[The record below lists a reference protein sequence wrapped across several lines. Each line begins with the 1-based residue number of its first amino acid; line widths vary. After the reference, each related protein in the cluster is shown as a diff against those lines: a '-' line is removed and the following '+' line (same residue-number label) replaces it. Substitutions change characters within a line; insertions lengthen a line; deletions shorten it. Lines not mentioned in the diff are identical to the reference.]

1 MKLENE
7 GPAQQPQKTSN
18 ILGSTGNDYLFL
30 WDLRSGAIHISGNI
44 QKQYPI
50 QLDDDN
56 TCTIEDWYRIVYA
69 KDLPALRHSLEQ
81 LCQGTLSQY
90 AQEYRVIDRKGN
102 RVWVACRGECRLDK
116 QGVPISLIGRI
127 SDTRLKGRVDLL
139 TGAFNSTELA
149 EDLDR
154 LLRERKQGF
163 LLLVGVDNLKHVNL
177 RHGRE
182 YGNRILQKTVDVLE
196 ELVGPGNRIYRINGD
211 CFAVNLSEKD
221 REAVE
226 ELYRALRDQ
235 MADSCTISAG
245 AVAYHEHPSADAG
258 ALYQYA
264 EDTLDK
270 AKRQGKNK
278 LAFFSPEDYAVRLS
292 TIELQEE
299 LERSVQNEFEGFS
312 LRYQPQLRAG
322 NYDLF
327 GAEALL
333 RYHSPRHGN
342 VEPSKFIPVLEQS
355 GMIRPVGL
363 WILRKALDQCRQWRA
378 AAPQLHI
385 SVNMS
390 YVQLDQ
396 EDIAQQ
402 VLDLLE
408 ESGLPGDALI
418 LEVTESMQLQDYLR
432 FNKLFYRW
440 KQAGIEIS
448 VDDFGTGY
456 SSLGYLKNLDIE
468 EIKIDRCFVRGIQH
482 SAYNYR
488 LLSNMLELAR
498 SSQIRVCCEGV
509 ETQDELDALEE
520 LKPDS
525 LQGFLFSRPLTST
538 EFENTYIR
546 QETPEYAGYV
556 ALKQELRRIWHG
568 GRGADR
574 EGIPPEEAMG
584 NIVGALDE
592 VVYVSDL
599 VTYDLYYLNPAGRR
613 LTGICDYKGLKC
625 YKVLQGRDE
634 PCDFCTNSRLRR
646 DSFYVWELNN
656 QKFGRR
662 FILKDKLIAWQGKM
676 ARLELA
682 KDVTEQEIVS
692 QSAQTKLDFS
702 QAVCAC
708 TRALLEEPDR
718 ASATRQMLAAAAG
731 FYRSDRVCLFESV
744 PGGGWRIAGEWCRDG
759 VSSGADPLSACL
771 LTLPERWMMAFRQN
785 VSVVIDDAK
794 RLKESD
800 PGEWKLLQAMRA
812 ERLLAVPVCREREP
826 VGFLAVNAPGRCEM
840 DGAMPRALALFLS
853 ARMAEETQEL
863 PHEPLEQQYRNV
875 LRDVNLGLWYIRI
888 DPAGN
893 RHEMFTDGTMRRIM
907 GLEKPVS
914 PQECYEYW
922 YGRIKDGYYQYV
934 DLSMDA
940 MIRSGQVMQLEY
952 PWQHPTLGEIMVRC
966 TGVRTQDADGMICL
980 EGCHRGISDL
990 ERPKYLPDTPTG
1002 EVFEF
1007 NERRGSIYFHTGR
1020 TLLDGA
1026 DRSEEN
1032 FPACWLK
1039 NEIVHPHFAK
1049 RFAAI
1054 FHQVQQAPDVEGEE
1068 FMLRGKSGGYEWFKL
1083 RTRHLGTSVKD
1094 RDTILVLLDAAD
1106 RERVLQLEIL
1116 RLQDFYQASLSDS
1129 IAYAE
1134 VDLESGQ
1141 LKSAGG
1147 LWEGYER
1154 SYDRDS
1160 ENLFQFMMRQ
1170 AKDNVQTN
1178 PAIQTLCEMKSWKD
1192 IMAKG
1197 EPVRRLR
1204 YQRKINDEWR
1214 WVELVAHYFREQ
1226 FTENMFALLYLKD
1239 IDRQVRKEQ
1248 AQQEAAN
1255 RDPLTS
1261 VYNRN
1266 AFEMLVR
1273 EYMEDPAGEKQG
1285 ALILIDIDNF
1295 KEVNDRL
1302 GHLEG
1307 DAALRYVANL
1317 LKSTF
1322 RQRDVIGRLGGD
1334 EFFVF
1339 LQGPIT
1345 EKTLHDRME
1354 QLYTAMDEYPRTPI
1368 SCSAGIA
1375 KLKSEGFSYNASLYK
1390 ADMALYESKKRG
1402 KRHYTFAQE

>member
-1 MKLENE
+1 MKKEQE
-7 GPAQQPQKTSN
+7 GSAQETQKPSN
-18 ILGSTGNDYLFL
+18 ILESTGSDYLFL
-30 WDLRSGAIHISGNI
+30 WDLHSGAIHISGNV

-50 QLDDDN
+50 QLDDNN

-69 KDLPALRHSLEQ
+69 KDLPALRRSLEQ
-81 LCQGTLSQY
+81 LSTGAITRYS
-90 AQEYRVIDRKGN
+90 QEYRVIDRKGN
-102 RVWVACRGECRLDK
+102 RVWVTCRGECRLDK
-116 QGVPISLIGRI
+116 QGVPVSLIGRI
-127 SDTRLKGRVDLL
+127 SDMSLKGRVDLL
-139 TGAFNSTELA
+139 TGAFNGNELA
-149 EDLDR
+149 DAIDR
-154 LLRERKQGF
+154 LIREKKQGF
-163 LLLVGVDNLKHVNL
+163 LLLIGVDNLKHVNL

-182 YGNRILQKTVDVLE
+182 YGNHILKQTVDILE
-196 ELVGPGNRIYRINGD
+196 ELIGPDNRIYRVNGD
-211 CFAVNLSEKD
+211 CFAVNLAGTN

-226 ELYRALRDQ
+226 ELYRALQDQ
-235 MADSCTISAG
+235 LADFCTISAG
-245 AVAYHEHPSADAG
+245 AVAYHEHPEADAG
-258 ALYQYA
+258 RLYQYA
-264 EDTLDK
+264 EDSLDK

-278 LAFFSPEDYAVRLS
+278 LAFFSEEDYAARLS

-299 LERSVQNEFEGFS
+299 LEHSVQKGFAGFS

-333 RYHSPRHGN
+333 RYQSARQGA

-355 GMIRPVGL
+355 GLIRPVGL
-363 WILRKALDQCRQWRA
+363 WILRTALEQCRKWRA
-378 AAPQLHI
+378 VAPDLHI

-402 VLDLLE
+402 VLDTLRQ
-408 ESGLPGDALI
+408 SGLPGEALT

-432 FNKLFYRW
+432 FNKLFYQW

-509 ETQDELDALEE
+509 ETQDELEALEE

-525 LQGFLFSRPLTST
+525 LQGFLFNRPLTST

-546 QETPEYAGYV
+546 QETQEHAAYAS
-556 ALKQELRRIWHG
+556 LKQELRRLWQN
-568 GRGADR
+568 GRQAGR
-574 EGIPPEEAMG
+574 IPIPPEEQTMA
-584 NIVGALDE
+584 NILGALDE

-613 LTGICDYKGLKC
+613 LTGIRDYTGQKC
-625 YKVLQGRDE
+625 YKVLQNRDT
-634 PCDFCTNSRLRR
+634 PCEFCTNSRLRR
-646 DSFYVWELNN
+646 DSFYTWEWDNP
-656 QKFGRR
+656 KFGRR
-662 FILKDKLIAWQGKM
+662 FLLRDKLISWQGKL

-682 KDVTEQEIVS
+682 TDISHQESAREQ
-692 QSAQTKLDFS
+692 QDFAK
-702 QAVCAC
+702 AVCAC
-708 TRALLEEPDR
+708 TKALVEEPDSLV
-718 ASATRQMLAAAAG
+718 AVRQMLAVCAE
-731 FYRSDRVCLFESV
+731 FYQSDRLCLFATET
-744 PGGGWRIAGEWCRDG
+744 GGWRLVEEWRRNDA
-759 VSSGADPLSACL
+759 SSKTQELSSCL
-771 LTLPERWMMAFRQN
+771 PAVPERWMKAFRQN
-785 VSVVIDDAK
+785 VPVRIDDGEQL
-794 RLKESD
+794 RESD
-800 PGEWKLLQAMRA
+800 PGEWKLLQSLQVN
-812 ERLLAVPVCREREP
+812 RLLAVPVCREREP
-826 VGFLAVNAPGRCEM
+826 VGFLLVNDPDRCGTEDSM
-840 DGAMPRALALFLS
+840 LRALSLFLS
-853 ARMAEETQEL
+853 ARLEGREQDQPAG
-863 PHEPLEQQYRNV
+863 PLEQQYRSV
-875 LRDVNLGLWYIRI
+875 LRDVNLGVWYIRI
-888 DPAGN
+888 DPQSN
-893 RHEMFTDGTMRRIM
+893 RREMFADATMCRVM
-907 GLEKPVS
+907 GLEDSLS

-952 PWQHPTLGEIMVRC
+952 PWQHPTMGEIMVRC
-966 TGVRTQDADGMICL
+966 TGVRTQDAGQRVCL
-980 EGCHRGISDL
+980 QGCHRNISDL
-990 ERPKYLPDTPTG
+990 ERPKFLPDTPTG
-1002 EVFEF
+1002 EMFEF
-1007 NERRGSIYFHTGR
+1007 NEKRGSIYFHTDR
-1020 TLLDGA
+1020 ALLDGSE
-1026 DRSEEN
+1026 RNEEN
-1032 FPACWLK
+1032 FPACWLEK
-1039 NEIVHPHFAK
+1039 EIVHPHFAK
-1049 RFAAI
+1049 RFAAL
-1054 FHQVQQAPDVEGEE
+1054 FHQVQQAPDVDNEE
-1068 FMLRGKSGGYEWFKL
+1068 FMLRGKGGTYEWFKL
-1083 RTRHLGTSVKD
+1083 RTRHLGSSEKD

-1141 LKSAGG
+1141 LKTAGG
-1147 LWEGYER
+1147 LWAGYDR
-1154 SYDRDS
+1154 SYDRES
-1160 ENLFQFMMRQ
+1160 ENLFQFMRRQ
-1170 AKDNVQTN
+1170 AGEDIRLYPSSK
-1178 PAIQTLCEMKSWKD
+1178 PLSGSESWKE
-1192 IMAKG
+1192 ILAKG
-1197 EPVRRLR
+1197 EPVQRIR
-1204 YQRKINDEWR
+1204 YQRKIKDEWR
-1214 WVELVAHYFREQ
+1214 WVELVAHCFREQ

-1255 RDPLTS
+1255 RDPLTG

-1273 EYMEDPAGEKQG
+1273 EYMEDPAGQKQG
-1285 ALILIDIDNF
+1285 ALILLDIDDF
-1295 KEVNDRL
+1295 KDVNDRW

-1307 DAALRYVANL
+1307 DAALQYVSGL

-1322 RQRDVIGRLGGD
+1322 RQHDAIGRLGGD
-1334 EFFVF
+1334 EFYVF
-1339 LQGPIT
+1339 LEGPIT
-1345 EKTLHDRME
+1345 EKTLRDRMD
-1354 QLYTAMDEYPRTPI
+1354 QLYAALDAYPRLPI

-1375 KLKSEGFSYNASLYK
+1375 RLTSEGFSYNASLYK

-1402 KRHYTFAQE
+1402 KRNYTFAPE

>member
-1 MKLENE
+1 MKKEQE
-7 GPAQQPQKTSN
+7 GSAQETQKPSN
-18 ILGSTGNDYLFL
+18 ILESTGSDYLFL
-30 WDLRSGAIHISGNI
+30 WDLHSGAIHISGNV

-50 QLDDDN
+50 QLDDNN

-69 KDLPALRHSLEQ
+69 KDLPALRRSLEQ
-81 LCQGTLSQY
+81 LSTGAITRYS
-90 AQEYRVIDRKGN
+90 QEYRVIDRKGN
-102 RVWVACRGECRLDK
+102 RVWVTCRGECRLDK
-116 QGVPISLIGRI
+116 QGTPVSLIGRI
-127 SDTRLKGRVDLL
+127 SDMSLKGRVDLL
-139 TGAFNSTELA
+139 TGAFSGNELTDA
-149 EDLDR
+149 IDR
-154 LLRERKQGF
+154 LIREKKQGF
-163 LLLVGVDNLKHVNL
+163 LLLIGVDNLKHVNL

-182 YGNRILQKTVDVLE
+182 YGNHILKQTVDILE
-196 ELVGPGNRIYRINGD
+196 ELIGPDNRIYRVNGD
-211 CFAVNLSEKD
+211 CFAVNLAGTN

-226 ELYRALRDQ
+226 ELYRALQDQ
-235 MADSCTISAG
+235 LADFCTISAG
-245 AVAYHEHPSADAG
+245 AVAYHEHPEADAG
-258 ALYQYA
+258 RLYQYA
-264 EDTLDK
+264 EDSLDK

-278 LAFFSPEDYAVRLS
+278 LAFFSEEDYAARLS

-299 LERSVQNEFEGFS
+299 LEHSVQKGFAGFS

-333 RYHSPRHGN
+333 RYQSARQGA

-355 GMIRPVGL
+355 GLIRPVGL
-363 WILRKALDQCRQWRA
+363 WILRTALEQCRKWRA
-378 AAPQLHI
+378 VAPDLHI

-402 VLDLLE
+402 VLDTLRQ
-408 ESGLPGDALI
+408 SGLPGEALT

-432 FNKLFYRW
+432 FNKLFYQW

-509 ETQDELDALEE
+509 ETQDELEALEE

-525 LQGFLFSRPLTST
+525 LQGFLFNRPLTSA

-546 QETPEYAGYV
+546 QETQEHTAYAS
-556 ALKQELRRIWHG
+556 LKQELRRLWQN
-568 GRGADR
+568 GRQAGR
-574 EGIPPEEAMG
+574 IPIPPEEQTMA
-584 NIVGALDE
+584 NILGALDE

-613 LTGICDYKGLKC
+613 LTGIRDYTGQKC
-625 YKVLQGRDE
+625 YKVLQNRDT
-634 PCDFCTNSRLRR
+634 PCEFCTNSRLRR
-646 DSFYVWELNN
+646 DGFYTWEWDNP
-656 QKFGRR
+656 KFGRR
-662 FILKDKLIAWQGKM
+662 FLLRDKLISWQGKL

-682 KDVTEQEIVS
+682 TDISHQE
-692 QSAQTKLDFS
+692 
-702 QAVCAC
+702 
-708 TRALLEEPDR
+708 
-718 ASATRQMLAAAAG
+718 
-731 FYRSDRVCLFESV
+731 
-744 PGGGWRIAGEWCRDG
+744 
-759 VSSGADPLSACL
+759 
-771 LTLPERWMMAFRQN
+771 
-785 VSVVIDDAK
+785 
-794 RLKESD
+794 
-800 PGEWKLLQAMRA
+800 
-812 ERLLAVPVCREREP
+812 
-826 VGFLAVNAPGRCEM
+826 
-840 DGAMPRALALFLS
+840 S
-853 ARMAEETQEL
+853 ARPSAG
-863 PHEPLEQQYRNV
+863 PPEQTYQSILQKV
-875 LRDVNLGLWYIRI
+875 DLGVWTIRI
-888 DPAGN
+888 DPKSN
-893 RHEMFTDGTMRRIM
+893 RREMFADATMRRVM
-907 GLEKPVS
+907 GLNDAVS

-952 PWQHPTLGEIMVRC
+952 PWQHPTMGEIMVRC
-966 TGVRTQDADGMICL
+966 TGVRTQDAGQRVCL
-980 EGCHRGISDL
+980 QGCHRNISDL
-990 ERPKYLPDTPTG
+990 ERPKFLPDTPTG
-1002 EVFEF
+1002 EMFEF
-1007 NERRGSIYFHTGR
+1007 NEKRGSIYFHTDR
-1020 TLLDGA
+1020 ALLDGSE
-1026 DRSEEN
+1026 RNEEN
-1032 FPACWLK
+1032 FPACWLEK
-1039 NEIVHPHFAK
+1039 EIVHPHFAK
-1049 RFAAI
+1049 RFAAL
-1054 FHQVQQAPDVEGEE
+1054 FHQVQQAPDVDNEE
-1068 FMLRGKSGGYEWFKL
+1068 FMLRGKSGTYEWFKL
-1083 RTRHLGTSVKD
+1083 RTRHLGSSEKD

-1141 LKSAGG
+1141 LKTAGG
-1147 LWEGYER
+1147 LWAGYDR
-1154 SYDRDS
+1154 SYDRES
-1160 ENLFQFMMRQ
+1160 ENLFQFMRRQ
-1170 AKDNVQTN
+1170 AGEDIRLYPSAK
-1178 PAIQTLCEMKSWKD
+1178 PLSGSESWKE
-1192 IMAKG
+1192 ILAKG
-1197 EPVRRLR
+1197 EPVQRIR
-1204 YQRKINDEWR
+1204 YQRKIKDEWR
-1214 WVELVAHYFREQ
+1214 WVELVAHCFREQ

-1255 RDPLTS
+1255 RDPLTG

-1273 EYMEDPAGEKQG
+1273 EYMEDPAGQKQG
-1285 ALILIDIDNF
+1285 ALILLDIDDF
-1295 KEVNDRL
+1295 KDVNDRW

-1307 DAALRYVANL
+1307 DAALRYVSGL

-1322 RQRDVIGRLGGD
+1322 RQHDAIGRLGGD
-1334 EFFVF
+1334 EFYVF
-1339 LQGPIT
+1339 LEGPIT
-1345 EKTLHDRME
+1345 EKTLRDRMD
-1354 QLYTAMDEYPRTPI
+1354 QLYAALDAYPRLPI

-1375 KLKSEGFSYNASLYK
+1375 RLTSEGFSYNASLYK

-1402 KRHYTFAQE
+1402 KRNYTFAPE